1 MPSSKLQTFAFFD
14 IRDIS
19 TAACN
24 SLHSVRKPI
33 GRLLPEFTNALAR
46 VYVSAEVMNFS
57 ISRHSRNEIL
67 RPATFAVL
75 FLWLVLAPAYGQTNC
90 GDSEN
95 PLDTDPPKGMSVQ
108 ELTQKLIA
116 NEDKVQAAR
125 QHYTFTQDV
134 LVQTLEGK
142 AVDGQFHQITN
153 VSYDDKGKRLD
164 KVSFAEQSTLRGIQ
178 LSDTDY
184 DDIRTFMPWILTSDQ
199 AAQYNLTYAG
209 KQHVDDLDTYVFHV
223 EPKQLEKN
231 RRYFQGKMWVDD
243 RDVQMVKLCGKSM
256 PEATTKKK
264 KKNEPLEV
272 RPTFAGY
279 RQIVDGN
286 WFPTYARIDD
296 TLRFGVESIHIR
308 EIVKF
313 TGYQRT
319 APTQTASRP

>member
-1 MPSSKLQTFAFFD
+1 MPSAKLQTFAFFD

-24 SLHSVRKPI
+24 NLHSARKPI
-33 GRLLPEFTNALAR
+33 RRLLPEFTNASAK
-46 VYVSAEVMNFS
+46 VYVSAEVMNFN

-67 RPATFAVL
+67 CPATCAALFVSL
-75 FLWLVLAPAYGQTNC
+75 FLVSAFGQTSC

-95 PLDTDPPKGMSVQ
+95 PLDTGPPKGMSEQ

-134 LVQTLEGK
+134 LVQTLEGRT
-142 AVDGQFHQITN
+142 VDGQFHQITN
-153 VSYDDKGKRLD
+153 ISYDDKGKRVD
-164 KVSFAEQSTLRGIQ
+164 KISFAEQSTLRGIQ
-178 LSDTDY
+178 LSDADY

-231 RRYFQGKMWVDD
+231 RRYFQGKIWVDD
-243 RDVQMVKLCGKSM
+243 RDVQMVKLCGKSV

>member
-1 MPSSKLQTFAFFD
+1 
-14 IRDIS
+14 
-19 TAACN
+19 
-24 SLHSVRKPI
+24 
-33 GRLLPEFTNALAR
+33 
-46 VYVSAEVMNFS
+46 
-57 ISRHSRNEIL
+57 
-67 RPATFAVL
+67 
-75 FLWLVLAPAYGQTNC
+75 
-90 GDSEN
+90 
-95 PLDTDPPKGMSVQ
+95 MSVQ

-153 VSYDDKGKRLD
+153 VSYDDKGKRVE

-178 LSDTDY
+178 LSDADY

-223 EPKQLEKN
+223 EPKQFEKN
-231 RRYFQGKMWVDD
+231 RRYFQGKIWVDD
-243 RDVQMVKLCGKSM
+243 RDVQMVKLCGKSV

-264 KKNEPLEV
+264 KKSDTLEV

-296 TLRFGVESIHIR
+296 TLRFGVAVDPRPRDRQIHRLPAHSRNPDCLETLADSPGAIKTDLNLFSRYGVLYRYGRRKQEQQQKYCPLDHYCRFSRTGNLSI
-308 EIVKF
+308 
-313 TGYQRT
+313 
-319 APTQTASRP
+319 

>member
-1 MPSSKLQTFAFFD
+1 
-14 IRDIS
+14 
-19 TAACN
+19 
-24 SLHSVRKPI
+24 LHSARKLI
-33 GRLLPEFTNALAR
+33 GWPLQEFTNAAAR
-46 VYVSAEVMNFS
+46 VYVSAGVINFRY
-57 ISRHSRNEIL
+57 SRYTNF

-75 FLWLVLAPAYGQTNC
+75 FLSLVIPAYGQTSC
-90 GDSEN
+90 GDSDN
-95 PLDTDPPKGMSVQ
+95 PLDTAPPKGMSVQ

-178 LSDTDY
+178 LSDADL

-223 EPKQLEKN
+223 EPKQMEKN
-231 RRYFQGKMWVDD
+231 RRYFQGKIWVDD
-243 RDVQMVKLCGKSM
+243 RDVQMVKLCGKSV

-296 TLRFGVESIHIR
+296 TLRFGVESIHVR

>member
-1 MPSSKLQTFAFFD
+1 MHPPQ
-14 IRDIS
+14 
-19 TAACN
+19 
-24 SLHSVRKPI
+24 
-33 GRLLPEFTNALAR
+33 EFTQAAAR
-46 VYVSAEVMNFS
+46 VYVSAGVLNLSMM
-57 ISRHSRNEIL
+57 RHGCDKIL
-67 RPATFAVL
+67 RLPRLAVL
-75 FLWLVLAPAYGQTNC
+75 GLFLSLVVVAAYGQTDC
-90 GDSEN
+90 ADSPS
-95 PLDTDPPKGMSVQ
+95 PLDTAPPNGMSVQ

-153 VSYDDKGKRLD
+153 VSYDDKGKRVE

-178 LSDTDY
+178 ISEADL

-199 AAQYNLTYAG
+199 APQYNLTYAG

-223 EPKQLEKN
+223 EPKQFEKN
-231 RRYFQGKMWVDD
+231 KRYFQGRIWVDD
-243 RDVQMVKLCGKSM
+243 RDVQMVKLCGKSV
-256 PEATTKKK
+256 PESTRKKK

-286 WFPTYARIDD
+286 WFPAYARIDD
-296 TLRFGVESIHIR
+296 TLRFGVESIHVR

-319 APTQTASRP
+319 AATQTASRP

>member
-1 MPSSKLQTFAFFD
+1 MRHFETTVQQFAQH
-14 IRDIS
+14 
-19 TAACN
+19 AEPQWLA
-24 SLHSVRKPI
+24 KA
-33 GRLLPEFTNALAR
+33 EFTKASGK
-46 VYVSAEVMNFS
+46 VYVSAGVMNLS
-57 ISRHSRNEIL
+57 IMRHSRDKIR

-75 FLWLVLAPAYGQTNC
+75 FMALVVVAAYGQTDC
-90 GDSEN
+90 ADGPD
-95 PLDTDPPKGMSVQ
+95 PLDTAPPKGTSVQ

-125 QHYTFTQDV
+125 LHYTFTQDV

-153 VSYDDKGKRLD
+153 VSYDDKGKRLE

-178 LSDTDY
+178 ISDADM
-184 DDIRTFMPWILTSDQ
+184 DDIRSFMPWILTSDQ

-231 RRYFQGKMWVDD
+231 RRYFQGRIWVDD
-243 RDVQMVKLCGKSM
+243 RDVQMVKLCGKSV
-256 PEATTKKK
+256 PEATAKKK

-272 RPTFAGY
+272 RPTFVGY

-296 TLRFGVESIHIR
+296 TLRFGVESIHVR

>member
-1 MPSSKLQTFAFFD
+1 
-14 IRDIS
+14 
-19 TAACN
+19 
-24 SLHSVRKPI
+24 
-33 GRLLPEFTNALAR
+33 
-46 VYVSAEVMNFS
+46 MNFRYS
-57 ISRHSRNEIL
+57 PYTNF

-75 FLWLVLAPAYGQTNC
+75 FLSLVLVPAYGQTNC
-90 GDSEN
+90 GDSDN
-95 PLDTDPPKGMSVQ
+95 SLDTAPPKDMSAQ

-116 NEDKVQAAR
+116 NENKVQAAR
-125 QHYTFTQDV
+125 LHYTFTQDV

-142 AVDGQFHQITN
+142 TVDGQFHQITN
-153 VSYDDKGKRLD
+153 ISYDDKGKRVEKL
-164 KVSFAEQSTLRGIQ
+164 SFAEQSTLRGIQ
-178 LSDTDY
+178 LSDADL

-231 RRYFQGKMWVDD
+231 RRYFQGKIWVDD
-243 RDVQMVKLCGKSM
+243 RDLQMVKLCGKSV

-264 KKNEPLEV
+264 KKNAPLEV

-296 TLRFGVESIHIR
+296 TLHFGVESIHVR

>member
-1 MPSSKLQTFAFFD
+1 MHSAKLQTFAFFEL
-14 IRDIS
+14 RKVS

-24 SLHSVRKPI
+24 SLHSTRKPN
-33 GRLLPEFTNALAR
+33 GRLLPEFTNASAR
-46 VYVSAEVMNFS
+46 VYVSAGVMNFS
-57 ISRHSRNEIL
+57 ISRHSRGKNL
-67 RPATFAVL
+67 RPVTFALL
-75 FLWLVLAPAYGQTNC
+75 FVSLFFVGAYGQINC
-90 GDSEN
+90 GDSDN
-95 PLDTDPPKGMSVQ
+95 PLDTAPPKGMSMQ

-153 VSYDDKGKRLD
+153 VYYDDKGKRAE

-178 LSDTDY
+178 LSDADM

-223 EPKQLEKN
+223 EPKQFEKN
-231 RRYFQGKMWVDD
+231 RRYFQGKIWVDD
-243 RDVQMVKLCGKSM
+243 RDVQMVKLCGKSV

-264 KKNEPLEV
+264 KKNDTVEV
-272 RPTFAGY
+272 RPTFVGY
-279 RQIVDGN
+279 RQIIDGN

-296 TLRFGVESIHIR
+296 TLRFDVQSIHVR

-313 TGYQRT
+313 IGYQR
-319 APTQTASRP
+319 AAATQTASRP